1 MESFEKKMIPL
12 EAISQ
17 TNEGFDGQMTSKELV
32 DTKFPS
38 RPRRRVVIVAGVIAV
53 LAVVIVAAS
62 LIGKCVP
69 DYIRDT
75 SGYAEKGSKDKGIG
89 KPQGRISSSLS
100 VATSP
105 SVLTE
110 TKPSVK
116 VTSSDVHQG
125 KTSPLPRMSSLTS
138 AATSSSMSEALSSM
152 STTSEIRL
160 FSSVANVAVLA
171 NLVPNTGK
179 FSVVFIRV

>member
-1 MESFEKKMIPL
+1 MIPL

-75 SGYAEKGSKDKGIG
+75 SGYG
-89 KPQGRISSSLS
+89 KSLM
-100 VATSP
+100 AY
-105 SVLTE
+105 
-110 TKPSVK
+110 
-116 VTSSDVHQG
+116 
-125 KTSPLPRMSSLTS
+125 
-138 AATSSSMSEALSSM
+138 
-152 STTSEIRL
+152 
-160 FSSVANVAVLA
+160 AVLS
-171 NLVPNTGK
+171 K
-179 FSVVFIRV
+179 FFSWCYF